1 MATVLPPRR
10 YANLPVEVS
19 SFVGR
24 RHELAEIRHLLASYR
39 LVTLLGVGGV
49 GKTRL
54 AVRAGRDLQRAFR
67 NGVHLVDLAA
77 LPDASLLIPTVASA
91 LGMRDD
97 SPRPPMDRLVD
108 HLADQQM
115 LIILDNCEHL
125 LDACAVLVDTLLATC
140 PELRVL
146 ATSRSALRIEAECT
160 MPVPPL
166 SLPSSTSNR
175 GPEGLLR
182 YESVRLFAARAA
194 ACIPT
199 FTVSENNYRAVAELC
214 RRLDGVPL
222 AIELAAVRIRSL
234 SVDQILKA
242 LSDRYRL
249 LTQGSRA
256 ALPRQQSLRA
266 MMDWSFDLLSDGAQ
280 KLWARASV
288 FADSFEL
295 DAAEGVCPDEDMP
308 TDAVLDLLA
317 ELVDKSVLIR
327 DDHDAHVRYRLLD
340 TVREYGL
347 HRLSDSGELESVRRR
362 HRDWYAEFAVRA
374 CIGLE
379 DGSQV
384 ELYHRLRAE
393 HPNIRVALD
402 FCVSTPSEAATGL
415 RMATDLQ
422 HCWVMRGSFSEGRR
436 WLDQLLKL
444 APMATE
450 RVAGLAVA
458 GKLAVLQG
466 DAAEGLSQLEEA
478 RDLAVRSDDETWLA
492 DIAHAEGLAA
502 LFWGESANAV
512 ALFSEALERHRAAG
526 RDFGVMLSLIQSA
539 TARSLLGD
547 ADRALESL
555 DQCLEISTAHA
566 DRWCASMA
574 LWTQALIRWHWGDHT
589 HADLLAKDS
598 LRIKEEFGDRMGM
611 AMAME
616 IIAWVAETQGH
627 HARAAQLLG
636 AIQTAWHSIGASLFK
651 HMTDDHAKCE
661 ERARNALGAAAFVD
675 SFVKGRDLDFDEA
688 VALALRRSVRTRP
701 PSPVPT
707 HEPELTSRE
716 LEIAELV
723 AKGLSNREIAA
734 TLVISPRTAEKH
746 VEKIL
751 TKLGL
756 SSRTQVGVW
765 VATGNAAGHQSDG
778 AGGRRAD

>member
-1 MATVLPPRR
+1 MVNVVPPRR
-10 YANLPVEVS
+10 YAQLPVEVS

-67 NGVHLVDLAA
+67 NGLHLVDLAT
-77 LPDASLLIPTVASA
+77 LSDAGLLAQTIGAA
-91 LGMRDD
+91 LGLRDD
-97 SPRPPMDRLVD
+97 SPRSPVD
-108 HLADQQM
+108 GLIEQLADQQM
-115 LIILDNCEHL
+115 LLILDNCEHV
-125 LDACAVLVDTLLATC
+125 LDDCAVFVDALLAAC
-140 PELRVL
+140 PEVRVL

-166 SLPSSTSNR
+166 SLPSPDSTR

-182 YESVRLFAARAA
+182 YEAVRLFAARAA
-194 ACIPT
+194 ACVPS
-199 FTVSENNYRAVAELC
+199 FTVNEGNHRSVAELC

-222 AIELAAVRIRSL
+222 AIELAAARIRSL
-234 SVDQILKA
+234 SVDQILDA
-242 LSDRYRL
+242 LADRFRL

-266 MMDWSFDLLSDGAQ
+266 MMDWSFDLLSDDGR
-280 KLWARASV
+280 KLWARSSV

-295 DAAEGVCPDEDMP
+295 DAAEGVFPDDGM
-308 TDAVLDLLA
+308 DVDCVLDVLA

-327 DDHDAHVRYRLLD
+327 EEHGTRVRYRLLD

-347 HRLSDSGELESVRRR
+347 HRLTAAGELDAIRRR
-362 HRDWYAEFAVRA
+362 HRDWYAAFALRA
-374 CIGLE
+374 RDRLE
-379 DGSQV
+379 EGTQV
-384 ELYHRLRAE
+384 EWYGRLRAE
-393 HPNIRVALD
+393 HSNLRAALD
-402 FCVSTPSEAATGL
+402 YCVSTPSEAKTGL
-415 RMATDLQ
+415 NMASSLQ
-422 HCWVMRGSFSEGRR
+422 HYWIMRGSFSEGRR
-436 WLDQLLKL
+436 WLNQLLAL
-444 APMATE
+444 EPNADE
-450 RVAGLAVA
+450 RVSGLAVS
-458 GKLAVLQG
+458 GELAVVQG

-478 RDLAVRSDDETWLA
+478 RELAMETGNESWLA

-502 LFWGESANAV
+502 LFWGESATAI
-512 ALFSEALERHRAAG
+512 ALFGEALERHQLQG
-526 RDFGVMLSLIQSA
+526 RDFGTMLALIQSA

-547 ADRALESL
+547 ADRAMELL
-555 DQCLEISTAHA
+555 DQCLEMSTSHS
-566 DRWCASMA
+566 DRWCASLA
-574 LWTQALIRWHWGDHT
+574 LWTQALIRWHWGEET
-589 HADLLAKDS
+589 HADLLAKDC
-598 LRIKEEFGDRMGM
+598 LRIKEDFGDRMGM

-616 IIAWVAETQGH
+616 VIAWVAEAQGH

-636 AIQTAWHSIGASLFK
+636 AIQSAWHSVGATLFK
-651 HMTDDHAKCE
+651 HLSDDHAKCE
-661 ERARNALGAAAFVD
+661 QQARNALGAAAFVEA
-675 SFVKGRDLDFDEA
+675 FVKGRDLDFDET
-688 VALALRRSVRTRP
+688 VALALRRSTRSRP

-707 HEPELTSRE
+707 HAPELTARE

-746 VEKIL
+746 LEKIL

-765 VATGNAAGHQSDG
+765 VATGSGSATS
-778 AGGRRAD
+778 

>member
-1 MATVLPPRR
+1 MVTDVPPRR

-54 AVRAGRDLQRAFR
+54 AVRAGKDLQRAFR

-77 LPDASLLIPTVASA
+77 LVDPGLLVQTVACA

-97 SPRPPMDRLVD
+97 STRPPMDRLVE

-125 LDACAVLVDTLLATC
+125 LDASAVLVDTLLANC

-166 SLPSSTSNR
+166 SLPGTTGNR

-182 YESVRLFAARAA
+182 FESVRLFAARAA
-194 ACIPT
+194 ACMPS
-199 FTVSENNYRAVAELC
+199 FTVNEDNYQAVAELC
-214 RRLDGVPL
+214 RKLDGVPL

-234 SVDQILKA
+234 SVDQILRA

-256 ALPRQQSLRA
+256 ALPRQQSLRS
-266 MMDWSFDLLSDGAQ
+266 MMDWSFDLLSEGGK
-280 KLWARASV
+280 KLWARTSV

-295 DAAEGVCPDEDMP
+295 DAAEGICPDDELHGDH
-308 TDAVLDLLA
+308 VIDLLA
-317 ELVDKSVLIR
+317 ELVDKSVLIKE
-327 DDHDAHVRYRLLD
+327 DHGSLVRYRLLD

-347 HRLSDSGELESVRRR
+347 HRLRDSGELHEVRRR
-362 HRDWYAEFAVRA
+362 HRDWYAEFATRA
-374 CIGLE
+374 CAGLE
-379 DGSQV
+379 DGTQV
-384 ELYHRLRAE
+384 QWYHRLRAE
-393 HPNIRVALD
+393 HPNLRLALD
-402 FCVSTPSEAATGL
+402 FCTGEPGEARVGL
-415 RMATDLQ
+415 RMASDLQ
-422 HCWVMRGSFSEGRR
+422 HYWVMRGSFSEGRR
-436 WLDQLLKL
+436 WLTQLL
-444 APMATE
+444 AAEPMAPE
-450 RVAGLAVA
+450 RIGGLAVA
-458 GKLAVLQG
+458 GKLAILQG
-466 DAAEGLSQLEEA
+466 DTAEGLSQLEDA
-478 RDLAVRSDDETWLA
+478 RDLAMRCGEESWLA

-502 LFWGESANAV
+502 LFWGESANAI
-512 ALFSEALERHRAAG
+512 ALFGEALERHEAAG
-526 RDFGVMLSLIQSA
+526 KDFGMMLALIQSA

-547 ADRALESL
+547 ADQALALL
-555 DQCLEISTAHA
+555 DQCLEISTMHS

-589 HADLLAKDS
+589 HADLLAKDC
-598 LRIKEEFGDRMGM
+598 LRIKEDFGDRMGM

-616 IIAWVAETQGH
+616 VIAWVAETQGH

-651 HMTDDHAKCE
+651 HLADDHAKCE
-661 ERARNALGAAAFVD
+661 ERARDALGAAAFVD
-675 SFVKGRDLDFDEA
+675 AFVKGRDLEFDEA
-688 VALALRRSVRTRP
+688 VALALRRSARSRP

-707 HEPELTSRE
+707 HEPGLTSRE

-765 VATGNAAGHQSDG
+765 VATGNAAAQQGDG
-778 AGGRRAD
+778 ALRG